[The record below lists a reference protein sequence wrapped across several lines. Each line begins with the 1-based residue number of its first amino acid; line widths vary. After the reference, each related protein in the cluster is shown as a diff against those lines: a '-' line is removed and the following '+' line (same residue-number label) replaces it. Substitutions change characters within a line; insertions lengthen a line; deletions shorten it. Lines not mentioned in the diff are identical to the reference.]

1 MFKNKEFCIINGT
14 SQWTKSDLEKKV
26 VEYGGTITQ
35 NPGLYVIYVPK
46 LKFKYVIHT
55 FLCRLSGSSPI
66 EYESFQ

>member
-35 NPGLYVIYVPK
+35 NPGLYVCTK
-46 LKFKYVIHT
+46 A
-55 FLCRLSGSSPI
+55 
-66 EYESFQ
+66 